1 MSKQPSV
8 RINHQIRSA
17 EVRLIGPNAENF
29 GVVALSVALGKAIDA
44 GLDLIEISPNAVP
57 PVCKIAD
64 FGKFQYEQKKKQKE
78 IKGKLKTVEVK
89 SIQVK
94 VGTGEN
100 DLQIKAKQTSEW
112 LGEGHRVKVELFLPG
127 RTKYMEQSFL
137 ESRLERLLKFL
148 TVGYKMAEKP
158 QKSPKGL
165 TAVIE
170 KA

>member
-1 MSKQPSV
+1 M
-8 RINHQIRSA
+8 
-17 EVRLIGPNAENF
+17 
-29 GVVALSVALGKAIDA
+29 GKALDA
-44 GLDLIEISPNAVP
+44 GMDLIEISPNAVP
-57 PVCKIAD
+57 PVCKISD
-64 FGKFQYEQKKKQKE
+64 YGKYQYDQKKKQKE

-112 LGEGHRVKVELFLPG
+112 LAEGHRVKVELFLPG
-127 RTKYMEQSFL
+127 RTKYMEVSFL

-148 TVGYKMAEKP
+148 TTKYKIADRP

-170 KA
+170 RA